1 MLRVRAA
8 SQEMQGLASIED
20 AESFMLKHGES
31 IVDTLGGEVD
41 RIEKNLK
48 VRLFAVTRRP
58 ASSRR
63 RSVARTSVFH
73 WRTFPDL
80 CLIRG

>member
-1 MLRVRAA
+1 LRARAA

-58 ASSRR
+58 PASSRR
-63 RSVARTSVFH
+63 RSVVRTSVFH